1 MTKDFLNAFS
11 IVIRDQVIM
20 KNSVE
25 ISGLGT
31 FKAVHQSQHQEKRA
45 DGNTVMM
52 PPRDVIEFVPEE
64 EG

>member
-1 MTKDFLNAFS
+1 MTKEFLQAFS
-11 IVIRDQVIM
+11 VVVRDQIIM

-31 FKAVHQSQHQEKRA
+31 FKAVHFSQQQEQRA
-45 DGNTVMM
+45 DGVTVMM
-52 PPRDVIEFVPEE
+52 PPRDAIEFVADD